1 MRSTRGVLLLAV
13 VGLFLSGCNKGT
25 SASAD
30 SAAVA
35 SGGNGVSFDKDAAR
49 AEIMRAD
56 SAWGRFVQG
65 KNVDSLMPYYAP
77 DVVSM
82 SEGSK
87 AVKGTRDLRS
97 AYNEMVKANIRD
109 LTFKIDGV
117 EFSDDGTMAYDH
129 GSYSGTMDGPKGK
142 PVKVSGNALN
152 VWKKI
157 GGRWVMVAEISN
169 SSQPGA

>member
-1 MRSTRGVLLLAV
+1 MRSTGGVLMLAV

-35 SGGNGVSFDKDAAR
+35 SGGKSFDKSAAR
-49 AEIMRAD
+49 AEIIRAD
-56 SAWGRFVQG
+56 SAWLRLVQA

-77 DVVSM
+77 EAVSM
-82 SEGSK
+82 SEGTK

-97 AYNEMVKANIRD
+97 AYTEMVKANVRD
-109 LTFKIDGV
+109 MTFKIDGV

-142 PVKVSGNALN
+142 PVKFSGNYLN
-152 VWKKI
+152 VWKNI

-169 SSQPGA
+169 SSQPGS